1 MKGKKNCRASGGSVE
16 PMVVSGNP
24 KVIKEAKERKKGG
37 RVHADEAQDKKLIK
51 KMLGKPDGEKA
62 KHRADRPHRKSGGA
76 VNATKS
82 PFSSARSVTS
92 PPKSAD

>member
-1 MKGKKNCRASGGSVE
+1 MKGKKNCKASGGKVE
-16 PMVVSGNP
+16 PVVAAGNP
-24 KVIKEAKERKKGG
+24 NVIKEAKERKKGG
-37 RVHADEAQDKKLIK
+37 KVMADAKKVF
-51 KMLGKPDGEKA
+51 GKPEGDKA

-92 PPKSAD
+92 PSKSAN